1 MDSKQGIPAQAEKSG
16 ETRRSFYVGAI
27 YGMGALISAALA
39 VPALLYLLIPPK
51 MRRQSDWVEAGDLTQ
66 VPAGTPV
73 EMTYRRMRVDGWKVT
88 SEQDTVWVVKSAQ
101 NQVTAFSPAC
111 THLGCAYHWDDSRKE
126 FICPCHNSIFAIDGK
141 VLGGPAPRPLDRYE
155 TRIQGNTLLLGAL
168 RPSTEPGA

>member
-1 MDSKQGIPAQAEKSG
+1 MDSMQGTQPPSESPVQ
-16 ETRRSFYVGAI
+16 TRRSFYVAAI
-27 YGMGALISAALA
+27 YGMGTLISAALA
-39 VPALLYLLIPPK
+39 IPALLYLLIPPK
-51 MRRQSDWVEAGDLTQ
+51 MRRQSDWVKAGDLSQ
-66 VPAGTPV
+66 APVGTPV

-111 THLGCAYHWDDSRKE
+111 THLGCAYHWDDGRKE
-126 FICPCHNSIFAIDGK
+126 FVCPCHNSIFAIDGK

-168 RPSTEPGA
+168 HTSPEQGA